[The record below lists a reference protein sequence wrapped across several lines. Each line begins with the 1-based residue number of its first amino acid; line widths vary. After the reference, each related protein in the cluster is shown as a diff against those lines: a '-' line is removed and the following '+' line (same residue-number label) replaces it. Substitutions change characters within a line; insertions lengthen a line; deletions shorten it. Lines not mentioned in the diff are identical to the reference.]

1 MRTVQSSSHRSL
13 SRSFSLLLALT
24 VVGAAGVTAQFGP
37 PAQQLWTQ
45 GHVLGESAETTD
57 LFGSALVSG
66 DWDGDGYDDLAI
78 AAIDEDYDAV
88 SNAGVVHTFYGTWN
102 GLAALGAQTFRQT
115 REGGT
120 DGETDD
126 RFGNVLAKGDFD
138 GDGYDD
144 LVVGAPNEDSS
155 VTDSGSAQVFYGSPL
170 GLSYERTQFLFQ
182 GAGTIDNWVAGVP
195 MQGDRFAAAL
205 AAGDFNH
212 DGYDDLAVGAPG
224 DRNPK
229 KGGGETSGGGVHL
242 IYGSPSGLS
251 FVGDLLF
258 RRESLTLTVSAYN
271 SSFGASLAAGDFDG
285 DGKTDLAIGDPG
297 HTQNVGSTAFF
308 GCGAV
313 YVVFGGST
321 GLQLSRYQFFYQGT
335 ATSLGLAES
344 NDGFGARLAAGDLNG
359 DGRSDLVV
367 GVPAEDIETID
378 RAGAINVLYGATG
391 GLTTAGALFLHQ
403 ASAGVVE
410 EAEAVDYFGN
420 ALAIGNVVGGGTADL
435 LVGVELENLTA
446 GAYHLFAGGP
456 TGLTLTGN
464 ALRTWTSTAGDRYD
478 VYGAALTLG
487 DFDGNGALD
496 IAVGAPHEDSAN
508 ASSTGLVQVTYGWAP
523 DVVLP

>member
-24 VVGAAGVTAQFGP
+24 VVGAAEVTAQFGP

-45 GHVLGESAETTD
+45 GYVLGESAETTD

-126 RFGNVLAKGDFD
+126 RFGYVLAKGDFD

-182 GAGTIDNWVAGVP
+182 GAGTTDNWVAGVP

-224 DRNPK
+224 DHNPRK
-229 KGGGETSGGGVHL
+229 GGETYGGGVHV
-242 IYGSPSGLS
+242 IPGSASGLT

-258 RRESLTLTVSAYN
+258 RRESLTDVVSPYTT
-271 SSFGASLAAGDFDG
+271 SFGASLATGDFDG
-285 DGKTDLAIGDPG
+285 DGRTDLAIGDPS
-297 HTQNVGSTAFF
+297 HTQAVGAATAF

-313 YVVFGGST
+313 YVVFGGPS
-321 GLQLSRYQFFYQGT
+321 GLELSRFQFFYQGS
-335 ATSLGLAES
+335 AASLGLPENYDA
-344 NDGFGARLAAGDLNG
+344 FGTRLAAGDLNG
-359 DGRSDLVV
+359 DGRADLVV
-367 GVPAEDIETID
+367 GVPYEDIENLGS
-378 RAGAINVLYGATG
+378 AGAINVLYGASG
-391 GLTTAGALFLHQ
+391 GLTIAGALFLHQ

-410 EAEAVDYFGN
+410 DAEVNDFFGE
-420 ALAIGNVVGGGTADL
+420 ALAVGNVVAGGAADL
-435 LVGVELENLTA
+435 LVGVPYENGT
-446 GAYHLFAGGP
+446 GAYHLFAGAPG
-456 TGLTLTGN
+456 GLTLTGN
-464 ALRTWTSTAGDRYD
+464 ALRAWTSTGAASIFDS
-478 VYGAALTLG
+478 YGAAMTLG

-496 IAVGAPHEDSAN
+496 IAVGAPHEDISATLW
-508 ASSTGLVQVTYGWAP
+508 STGMVQVSYGWAP
-523 DVVLP
+523 DVVQP